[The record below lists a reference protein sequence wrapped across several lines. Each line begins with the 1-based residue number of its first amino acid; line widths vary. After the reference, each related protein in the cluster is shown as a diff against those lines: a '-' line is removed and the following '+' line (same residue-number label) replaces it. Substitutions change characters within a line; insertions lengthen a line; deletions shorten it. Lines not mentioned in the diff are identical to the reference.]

1 MKTDTANGYF
11 NNLLIP
17 GTILLANIDVSGL
30 LVYGIKAAIGGAIW
44 LGFKVAGDWL
54 EQRRDN
60 PSARKP
66 AIRKR
71 NRFFSRKEK
80 NNQ

>member
-1 MKTDTANGYF
+1 MKTDTNGYF

-54 EQRRDN
+54 EKRNND
-60 PSARKP
+60 PAVRKP
-66 AIRKR
+66 AKKKR
-71 NRFFSRKEK
+71 SGFFSRKEE
-80 NNQ
+80 NHQ

>member
-1 MKTDTANGYF
+1 MRTDTNGYF

-30 LVYGIKAAIGGAIW
+30 FVYGIKAAIGGAIW

-54 EQRRDN
+54 ERRN
-60 PSARKP
+60 RNAAVRKP
-66 AIRKR
+66 IKKR
-71 NRFFSRKEK
+71 RSGFFSRKEK
-80 NNQ
+80 DHQ